1 MKNNLI
7 PILLSAVLLFGCKGN
22 STQDISGEDNKAE
35 NRVINLSRK
44 ALQETGIT
52 SIEAKYTSISGYI
65 MAPAHIIPNQDQE
78 AVVGSLVK
86 GRVKRVFYNLGD
98 KVAQGQALMEL
109 EGLEIGEIKSSY
121 RKAKAALDFAE
132 SAYKRQKTLNE
143 QNVSSS
149 KTLLESKAEFDKA
162 KAEFKA
168 EDEKIHSIGLTDE
181 ETLNNSEE
189 HSSGRLFV
197 RAPINGII
205 SERNVII
212 GQLVDEN
219 ATAFKLLN
227 ISKVWADAQIYEKD
241 IAKVSGKPSV
251 TFTSAAYP
259 NDYFTGNIIFTAQSV
274 DEKTRT
280 INIRAALNNSNN
292 KLKPQMFGE
301 LRIPVMNSP
310 KAIVVPS
317 DAVINDNGKY
327 YIYVQT
333 GDTTFQKRD
342 VHIGIKNDKNIEI
355 TDGLKENE
363 KVVIKGVFYLKSE
376 SLKSSFGEED

>member
-1 MKNNLI
+1 MKNNLVLL
-7 PILLSAVLLFGCKGN
+7 LLSVILFAGCKGN
-22 STQDISGEDNKAE
+22 NTQESKKEEAKEE
-35 NRVINLSRK
+35 NVVVNLSRN
-44 ALQETGIT
+44 ALKETGIT
-52 SIEAKYTSISGYI
+52 SMEAKYTSISGYI
-65 MAPAHIIPNQDQE
+65 TAPAHIIPNQDQE

-86 GRVKRVFYNLGD
+86 GRVKKVFYNLGD
-98 KVAQGQALMEL
+98 KVQQGQALMEL
-109 EGLEIGEIKSSY
+109 EGLEIGEIKSAY
-121 RKAKAALDFAE
+121 RKAKAALDFTE

-143 QNVSSS
+143 QNVSAS
-149 KTLLESKAEFDKA
+149 KTLLESKAEYDKA

-197 RAPINGII
+197 RAPISGII

-219 ATAFKLLN
+219 ATAFKVLN
-227 ISKVWADAQIYEKD
+227 ISNVWADAQIYEKD
-241 IAKVSGKPSV
+241 LAKVSGKPTV
-251 TFTSAAYP
+251 TFSSSAYP
-259 NDYFTGNIIFTAQSV
+259 NDTFAGNIIFTAQSV

-280 INIRAALNNSNN
+280 INVRASLNNGNN

-301 LRIPVMNSP
+301 LKIPVDKNS
-310 KAIVVPS
+310 KAIVIPF
-317 DAVINDNGKY
+317 DAVVNDNGKY
-327 YIYVQT
+327 FVFIQT

-342 VHIGIKNDKNIEI
+342 VRIGIKNDKNVEI
-355 TDGLKENE
+355 TEGIKENE
-363 KVVIKGVFYLKSE
+363 KVVVNGVFYLKSE

>member
-7 PILLSAVLLFGCKGN
+7 LITLCAVLLFGCKGN
-22 STQDISGEDNKAE
+22 SIQEKSKEESKTE
-35 NRVINLSRK
+35 NTVVNLSRK

-52 SIEAKYTSISGYI
+52 SAEVKYTSISGYI
-65 MAPAHIIPNQDQE
+65 TAPAHIVPNQDQE

-86 GRVKRVFYNLGD
+86 GRVKKVFYNLGD
-98 KVAQGQALMEL
+98 KVQQGQALMEL

-149 KTLLESKAEFDKA
+149 RTLLESKAEFDKA

-181 ETLNNSEE
+181 ETLNNAEE

-197 RAPINGII
+197 RAPISGII

-219 ATAFKLLN
+219 ATAFKVLN

-241 IAKVSGKPSV
+241 IAKVGGKPSV
-251 TFTSAAYP
+251 TFSSTSYL
-259 NDYFTGNIIFTAQSV
+259 NDTFAGNIIFVAQSV

-292 KLKPQMFGE
+292 RLKPQMFGE
-301 LRIPVMNSP
+301 LKIPVMNSS
-310 KAIVVPS
+310 KAIVVPT

-327 YIYVQT
+327 YIFVQT

-342 VHIGIKNDKNIEI
+342 VRIGIKNDKNIEI